1 MEINDFINIRVQHT
15 AIQVAHLFSPTQWS
29 KGKPVSTLSSRT
41 NTHPPGIQIGRF
53 QKGKEELEQSYL
65 ETKTNSFKGSCL
77 IFFLSFFLSPLPSPS
92 LSPFLSFYLFIF
104 LPHLQHM
111 EVPRPGTESGSG
123 SNPSWS
129 CNLCD
134 SCGNPRSLTHCARP
148 GIEPVQLQRQC
159 QIPNAQHNGKNSILL
174 LFLFFLFSFLFFFC
188 FFRAAPVAYGSP
200 QTRG

>member
-1 MEINDFINIRVQHT
+1 
-15 AIQVAHLFSPTQWS
+15 
-29 KGKPVSTLSSRT
+29 
-41 NTHPPGIQIGRF
+41 
-53 QKGKEELEQSYL
+53 
-65 ETKTNSFKGSCL
+65 
-77 IFFLSFFLSPLPSPS
+77 
-92 LSPFLSFYLFIF
+92 
-104 LPHLQHM
+104 M
-111 EVPRPGTESGSG
+111 EVPRLGTESGSG

-148 GIEPVQLQRQC
+148 RIETVQLQRQC

-200 QTRG
+200 QTRGWIAAMATSQRHSHSNARSLTHWGRPGIEPASSQIPVGFVTTEPWWEYHPALFSWSPKQIWNRSAPSVPATTK

>member
-1 MEINDFINIRVQHT
+1 MSWKISLFKLVWVFCYFQPKTSHIIYNRHLLIILYLRTKYTTFMEINDIRVQHT

-92 LSPFLSFYLFIF
+92 LSPFLSFYLFIYF
-104 LPHLQHM
+104 CHTFSTWKF
-111 EVPRPGTESGSG
+111 PG
-123 SNPSWS
+123 
-129 CNLCD
+129 
-134 SCGNPRSLTHCARP
+134 
-148 GIEPVQLQRQC
+148 
-159 QIPNAQHNGKNSILL
+159 
-174 LFLFFLFSFLFFFC
+174 
-188 FFRAAPVAYGSP
+188 
-200 QTRG
+200 